1 MKPPI
6 PSPAARD
13 CPRCGASI
21 EDARLQFCPHC
32 GAALQ
37 TPARLSIGTII
48 SATFLGILCL
58 PMGAC
63 SIFVIGSS
71 LTSSESQGFVSVV
84 IVVALFFLCLAALGV
99 LGMIK
104 MLRKK

>member
-21 EDARLQFCPHC
+21 EDARL
-32 GAALQ
+32 
-37 TPARLSIGTII
+37 SIGTII

-63 SIFVIGSS
+63 SLVFGFSAITTPDHIGMNSFILVVSS
-71 LTSSESQGFVSVV
+71 FGL
-84 IVVALFFLCLAALGV
+84 LLAALGIW
-99 LGMIK
+99 GMIK

>member
-63 SIFVIGSS
+63 SLVFGFSAITTPDHIGMNSFILVVSS
-71 LTSSESQGFVSVV
+71 FGL
-84 IVVALFFLCLAALGV
+84 LLAALGIW
-99 LGMIK
+99 GMIK